1 MQSIFDTIRRVNEYH
16 QEFWSA
22 RDLFKV
28 LEYTEYNKFLPTIQK
43 AKNACEKSGQ
53 HIIEHFADVSER
65 QKSRNQYGET
75 LGQLLDDVY
84 LSRYAC
90 YLIAMEADSRK

>member
-53 HIIEHFADVSER
+53 HITEHFADVSER